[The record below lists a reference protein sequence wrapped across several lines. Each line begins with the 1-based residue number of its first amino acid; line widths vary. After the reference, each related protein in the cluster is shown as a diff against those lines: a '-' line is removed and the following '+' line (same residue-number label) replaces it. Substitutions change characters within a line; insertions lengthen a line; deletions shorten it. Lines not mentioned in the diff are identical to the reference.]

1 MFLEDKIPD
10 ALKCY
15 LFHQKPAHLQKNT
28 LPNKFNVL
36 KK

>member
-15 LFHQKPAHLQKNT
+15 LFYQKAAQLQKNT